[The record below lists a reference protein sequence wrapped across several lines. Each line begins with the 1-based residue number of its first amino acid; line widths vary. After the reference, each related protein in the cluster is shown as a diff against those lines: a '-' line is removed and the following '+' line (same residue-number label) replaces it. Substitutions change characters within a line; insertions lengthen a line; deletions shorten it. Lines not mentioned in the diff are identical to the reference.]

1 MDNTLY
7 ASILSD
13 TVKEHGDVKTVNETT
28 EDVQTPVVK
37 EKQVF
42 TRTNVT
48 SEKVEPVTM
57 NNTSFMSIL
66 NDSLLLREDMLS
78 LLRAAS
84 EDKKKRDAEV
94 QKQANTTAK
103 TAAVPAKP
111 APDAMDGDP
120 SNLEP
125 IANSSLISTDD
136 NNGVANTNG
145 SKLYNDLA
153 PEAMVANSIITA
165 IYNSFVN
172 NCDNRKKMNDY
183 FDQVKNWEKQARGA
197 CQQVMSI
204 IEASNFD
211 TTDTANCSP
220 KAYKTIVN
228 YNSRDRS
235 AVDLCAAIIIFRN
248 SLKHD

>member
-1 MDNTLY
+1 MYND
-7 ASILSD
+7 ILSD
-13 TVKEHGDVKTVNETT
+13 NIMLH
-28 EDVQTPVVK
+28 
-37 EKQVF
+37 
-42 TRTNVT
+42 
-48 SEKVEPVTM
+48 
-57 NNTSFMSIL
+57 
-66 NDSLLLREDMLS
+66 EDMLS

-94 QKQANTTAK
+94 RRQSAANVNQSTAQSI
-103 TAAVPAKP
+103 PERP
-111 APDAMDGDP
+111 APDTMDGDN

-125 IANSSLISTDD
+125 IADSSLISTDD

-172 NCDNRKKMNDY
+172 NCDNNKKMNEY

-197 CQQVMSI
+197 CQQIMSI

-211 TTDTANCSP
+211 TTNTANCSP

-248 SLKHD
+248 SLKKD